1 MNCVQLA
8 RYDSS
13 RHKVTS
19 RKVVVAVS
27 HFDGEES
34 QSFDIVQ
41 EIYLVHL
48 VHKAAKSILSVS
60 DDQPFSVSL
69 RYSDNSKEVTVKS
82 LFTVPR
88 E

>member
-1 MNCVQLA
+1 MSNWHDTIA
-8 RYDSS
+8 RGAKERVGKSWLES
-13 RHKVTS
+13 LTQ
-19 RKVVVAVS
+19 
-27 HFDGEES
+27 ES
-34 QSFDIVQ
+34 QPFDFVQ

-48 VHKAAKSILSVS
+48 VYKAAKNILPVS

-82 LFTVPR
+82 FFTVPR